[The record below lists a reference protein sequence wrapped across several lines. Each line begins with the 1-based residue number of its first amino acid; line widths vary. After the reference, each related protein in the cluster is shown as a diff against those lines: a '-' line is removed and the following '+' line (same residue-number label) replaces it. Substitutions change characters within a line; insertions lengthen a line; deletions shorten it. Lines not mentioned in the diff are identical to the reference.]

1 MSPQLSLVGQ
11 AGWGE
16 PVPEVSRHR
25 GLSSLG
31 GDVLP
36 ASPASHPGQPSSAGD
51 AGELQTALIQVHQP

>member
-16 PVPEVSRHR
+16 PVPEVSHHH

-31 GDVLP
+31 GGVP
-36 ASPASHPGQPSSAGD
+36 SASPASHPGQPSSAGD